1 MPFPADHP
9 AVLDPALAEWAGG
22 IDAVAP
28 GAVPGPVLRH
38 LPGRRVAVLAQLGR
52 RTVVVKVFASPRAR
66 GNARRLLALAA
77 TPVAGIVPA
86 VVGCDH
92 AGHVLAVTY
101 RDGTIP
107 DDLPDAAYAGR
118 FAAVGRAL
126 RSLHDS
132 GAELDREWGRDQ
144 EVDQL
149 VRRHV
154 PATAELVHHLEVS
167 TQWLRAAPAVP
178 SHRDFHTRQVV
189 VTTDG
194 GIALIDLDD
203 AAMSP
208 RGLDVGNMVG
218 HLVRERVT
226 GRRPASVTEAATAA
240 FLEGYGECDD
250 LDAATL
256 EAWTTLTLVR
266 LAALAET
273 RHQDPDQR
281 DALVAHVRRLR
292 SMDGAAVTGP

>member
-9 AVLDPALAEWAGG
+9 AVLDPALGEWAGG
-22 IDAVAP
+22 LDEAA
-28 GAVPGPVLRH
+28 
-38 LPGRRVAVLAQLGR
+38 PGRRIAVLTRLDGA
-52 RTVVVKVFASPRAR
+52 TVVVKVFASPRAR

-92 AGHVLAVTY
+92 SGHVLAVTY

-107 DDLPDAAYAGR
+107 DHLPDSAYAAH
-118 FAAVGRAL
+118 FADVGHAL

-132 GAELDREWGRDQ
+132 GADLDREWGRDE
-144 EVDQL
+144 EVAQL

-154 PATAELVHHLEVS
+154 PATAELVHRLEVS
-167 TQWLRAAPAVP
+167 TQWLRGAPTVP
-178 SHRDFHTRQVV
+178 SHRDFHPRQVV
-189 VTTDG
+189 VTPGG

-203 AAMSP
+203 AAMAP
-208 RGLDVGNMVG
+208 RGLDVGNMVA

-226 GRRPASVTEAATAA
+226 GRRPAAVTEAATAE
-240 FLEGYGECDD
+240 FLEGYGSSRD
-250 LDAATL
+250 LDATTVR
-256 EAWTTLTLVR
+256 AWTTLSLVR

-273 RHQDPDQR
+273 RHQDPPQR
-281 DALVAHVRRLR
+281 DALVAHVQEL
-292 SMDGAAVTGP
+292 GADVVTGA